1 MYIIDGIAYAGEPQN
16 YRDLPRVVS
25 IKPLANYQLQ
35 LRFKDGAKKI
45 YDCSPLLDKPLYQP
59 LKNLDVFNAV
69 YLDFGVPTW
78 NDGQIDI
85 APETIYAKGVS
96 I

>member
-1 MYIIDGIAYAGEPQN
+1 MYIVDGIAYAGEPKSHSE
-16 YRDLPRVVS
+16 LPRIIS

-35 LRFKDGAKKI
+35 LHFKDGAKKI
-45 YDCSPLLDKPLYQP
+45 YDCSHLLDKPLYQP
-59 LKNLDVFNAV
+59 LRNTEMFNGV

-85 APETIYAKGVS
+85 APETLYANSVS